1 MISKDT
7 IDKIFET
14 VKIEEIVSDFI
25 ELKKRGVNYIGN
37 CPFHN
42 EKTPS
47 LTVSATKGIFKCF
60 GCGIGGNA
68 IKFIMEI
75 EHYSYPEALKF
86 IANRYNIE
94 IIEEQL
100 TESQK
105 KKKSKKEIL
114 YSIAETANNLFQKT
128 LLESKDGKEIG
139 LTYFKERGYNEEIIK
154 LFELGYNSKNE
165 MNFANNLLEK
175 GFLAEDLV
183 DSGLIIN
190 KRNKSYINR
199 FKERV
204 IFPIHSFSGRVLGFG
219 GRAINSK
226 SKAKYLNSPESI
238 IYYKS
243 KVLYGLFQSKTQ
255 ISKEDNCFIVE
266 GYTDVIS
273 MHQNGIKNVVSASG
287 TALSLD
293 QLKLISRI
301 TKNITLLFDGDE
313 AGIKATYRSIDL
325 ALRESMNVKIVLFP
339 SGEDPDSYSKSL
351 SNEQFKS
358 FLKKQSTGFIDYKL
372 SISKLKKLKDPN
384 DIVKMK
390 RDIFSSIANIP
401 DPLMRVEYC
410 KIYHSKLEVAE
421 NIMLKEVSILHKK
434 NISFN
439 QKNKNPDIITPKN
452 NVEKNNKLTLLEKEV
467 LRILLNYGD
476 LDFTYNKE
484 KVTVS
489 EMIINDL
496 DADKIEFSNPLFNKL
511 YLNLINIYNKEN
523 TVNSKHFINHK
534 DSEIVELCVDLM
546 SSKHSISKNWK
557 ELHNILTE
565 REEENI
571 KKTTEKTILA
581 LKKCHVDL
589 KIDKI
594 QKQIKKDNTKNVDL
608 KKLTQL
614 TKIKNQ
620 IAKALG
626 RNID

>member
-86 IANRYNIE
+86 IANKYNIE

-105 KKKSKKEIL
+105 KKKTKKEIL

-128 LLESKDGKEIG
+128 LLQSKDGQEIG
-139 LTYFKERGYNEEIIK
+139 LTYFKERGYNEKIIK
-154 LFELGYNSKNE
+154 FFELGYNSGNE
-165 MNFANNLLEK
+165 INFAKNLLEK

-190 KRNKSYINR
+190 NRNKNYINR

-325 ALRESMNVKIVLFP
+325 ALKDSMNVKIVLFP
-339 SGEDPDSYSKSL
+339 SGEDPDSYSKSM

-358 FLKKQSTGFIDYKL
+358 FLKKQSTNFIDYKL

-401 DPLMRVEYC
+401 DPLMRAEYC
-410 KIYHSKLEVAE
+410 KMYHSKLEVAE

-434 NISFN
+434 NIIFN
-439 QKNKNPDIITPKN
+439 LKDKNPDIITPKDK
-452 NVEKNNKLTLLEKEV
+452 VEKNDKLTLLEKEV
-467 LRILLNYGD
+467 LRILLNYGN

-496 DADKIEFSNPLFNKL
+496 GADKIEFSNPLFNKL

-523 TVNSKHFINHK
+523 TVNSKYFINHK

-546 SSKHSISKNWK
+546 SNKHSISKNWK

-594 QKQIKKDNTKNVDL
+594 QKQIKKNNAKNVDL